1 MLGSAELVE
10 EISAGADKIVK
21 VRKGSLN
28 KILKIISSRSPVL
41 HIQVI
46 QFQSYYVVQINWYLK
61 KQIDQFMMLFV
72 LFDVLLKNGL

>member
-28 KILKIISSRSPVL
+28 KILKVISSRSPVL